1 MRISDWSSDVCSSDL
16 LSLPEILI
24 WQRVKS
30 AQTGLKF
37 RKQHPIGP
45 YVADF
50 YCSRAHLVVEV
61 DGEAHERGDRHG
73 RDEHRDTFM
82 IENGYRVLRVAA
94 ADILQDADAVVE
106 GIVAFAAAP
115 LHRPA
120 DGPPPRAGEE

>member
-1 MRISDWSSDVCSSDL
+1 MRRPEVYAARKL
-16 LSLPEILI
+16 RRELSLPEILI

-73 RDEHRDTFM
+73 RDERRDTRS
-82 IENGYRVLRVAA
+82 EERR
-94 ADILQDADAVVE
+94 E
-106 GIVAFAAAP
+106 GKECVSTCRSRWSP
-115 LHRPA
+115 YH
-120 DGPPPRAGEE
+120 

>member
-1 MRISDWSSDVCSSDL
+1 MAMANPPRNGEGDRAQRGGGGVPQMRRPEVYAARKL
-16 LSLPEILI
+16 RRELSLPEILI

-61 DGEAHERGDRHG
+61 DGEAHERGDR
-73 RDEHRDTFM
+73 
-82 IENGYRVLRVAA
+82 
-94 ADILQDADAVVE
+94 QDRKSTR
-106 GIVAFAAAP
+106 
-115 LHRPA
+115 LNSSH
-120 DGPPPRAGEE
+120 

>member
-1 MRISDWSSDVCSSDL
+1 MRRPEVYAARKL
-16 LSLPEILI
+16 RRELSLPEILI

-73 RDEHRDTFM
+73 RDERRDTFM

-94 ADILQDADAVVE
+94 ADILQDADE
-106 GIVAFAAAP
+106 IG
-115 LHRPA
+115 
-120 DGPPPRAGEE
+120 RASCRERVCQYV

>member
-1 MRISDWSSDVCSSDL
+1 MRRPEVYAARKL
-16 LSLPEILI
+16 RRELSLPEILI

-73 RDEHRDTFM
+73 RDERRDTFM

-94 ADILQDADAVVE
+94 ADILQDADAVVD
-106 GIVAFAAAP
+106 GIVTFADRTNVVWGKSGSVP
-115 LHRPA
+115 V
-120 DGPPPRAGEE
+120 